1 MMNMNTSEQKS
12 IVQYSIIVIIFICFI
27 IAFIYQNIEYMQ
39 RKMHYD
45 AMVKKYHTIIEEYE
59 RAKYQLNKALSMEQI
74 EIFAK
79 AHDLV
84 PMAKESLIILKDK
97 KGTH

>member
-12 IVQYSIIVIIFICFI
+12 IVQYTTIVIIFICFI

-39 RKMHYD
+39 LKMQYN
-45 AMVKKYHTIIEEYE
+45 AMIKGYQTILEEYE
-59 RAKYQLNKALSMEQI
+59 REKYQLNKALSMEQI

-79 AHDLV
+79 NNGLV
-84 PMAKESLIILKDK
+84 PMTKESLIILKGK
-97 KGTH
+97 KGAH